1 MQDQHPAGGP
11 VRSRRSPDWTA
22 RTLYGSYVLSAI
34 GMALTWSTQSPGAHL
49 GVYTVAV
56 PGYGLVGA
64 VCGARAARQPGLDA
78 RTQRAWWLIAISYV
92 PLGLSVPLFLFF
104 YGRNQF
110 PSPADVLRLSVV
122 PLLLAGLL
130 SFPLR
135 LQSRRDRYK
144 LALDVGVVVVGSC
157 MVVWYFVVGPSVAV
171 GHHPLRGQLAALAYP
186 VGDLVLVFGV
196 ATVLLRGATTGPRR
210 PLLLLAVALGFL
222 VAGDVYLGYLR
233 THPVISQMPTNWQFL
248 CWMTGH
254 FLFAA
259 AAYEQCRQASGH
271 RPGGT
276 RQPRSLAAS
285 RLPYV
290 GIILGYGLLL
300 AVAAGTDLYPW
311 GGLALGAVTLTVLV
325 VTRQAVTL
333 RENHEMAVTDGLTG
347 LANRVRLYEVLQ
359 RALARGE
366 RNAEMVAVLL
376 LDLNGFKQVN
386 DSHGHE
392 AGDRLLVEFA
402 QLLTRNVLGYDTVA
416 RLAGDE
422 FAIVLPDISSP
433 ANATAVAG
441 RIVAAM
447 YEPVLLGGRAI
458 RPQGSVGVAVAGP
471 GELGADELMQRADL
485 AMYAAKR
492 AGTAG
497 WRLYDSSLT
506 EMSTVDSPALA
517 ADLRHAVTAG
527 QLRLCYQPIVALSS
541 GELTGVEALV
551 RWQHPTLGLLS
562 PAAFIELAE
571 RTGAI
576 SELGAWVLEES
587 CRQVAGW
594 QRHLPTG
601 RHLQLNVN
609 LSPRQLDDPDLVG
622 AVRRILHRT
631 GVAPGSLVLEVT
643 EGARVDDTVAC
654 RQLQA
659 LRAEGIRIALDDFGT
674 GYSSLRRLTRLPVD
688 VLKIDRCFI
697 TELGSK
703 TGNSAVAEA
712 VVRLCQVLQ
721 VDTVAEGIEGVA
733 QADALTQL
741 GCKTG
746 QGYHFGHPMSADQ
759 VTALLDEAVRAWP
772 TLPAMAVPVDS

>member
-1 MQDQHPAGGP
+1 MRERHPAGGP
-11 VRSRRSPDWTA
+11 VRPPRGPDWTA
-22 RTLYGSYVLSAI
+22 ISLYGGYPLFAV
-34 GMALTWSTQSPGAHL
+34 GMALTWTARTRAGHL
-49 GVYTVAV
+49 GVFSIAV
-56 PGYGLVGA
+56 PVCGLVGA
-64 VCGARAARQPGLDA
+64 VFAARAARQPGLDGRTRRA
-78 RTQRAWWLIAISYV
+78 RWLIAASHV
-92 PLGLSVPLFLFF
+92 PLGLSAPLFLLFH
-104 YGRNQF
+104 GRNEF
-110 PSPADVLRLSVV
+110 PSPADVMRLSFV
-122 PLLLAGLL
+122 PLLLLGLL
-130 SFPLR
+130 SLPLR
-135 LQSRRDRYK
+135 SQNRRDRYK
-144 LALDVGVVVVGSC
+144 LALDVSVVVVGSC
-157 MVVWYFVVGPSVAV
+157 MVVWYFVVGPSVSM
-171 GHHPLRGQLAALAYP
+171 GHHPLRGQLAAMAYP

-196 ATVLLRGATTGPRR
+196 ATVLLRGAAGVSRR
-210 PLLLLAVALGFL
+210 PLLLSAAALGFL
-222 VAGDVYLGYLR
+222 VVGDVYLGYLR
-233 THPVISQMPTNWQFL
+233 THPVASQTPTNWQFL

-254 FLFAA
+254 YLFALA
-259 AAYEQCRQASGH
+259 AFEQYRHAGGQ

-276 RQPRSLAAS
+276 EPHRTLAAS

-290 GIILGYGLLL
+290 GIALGYGLLL
-300 AVAAGTDLYPW
+300 LVAAGTDLYPW
-311 GGLALGAVTLTVLV
+311 GGLALGAVTLTILV

-333 RENHEMAVTDGLTG
+333 RENHEMAVTDALTG
-347 LANRVRLYEVLQ
+347 LANRVRLYDVLQ

-366 RNAEMVAVLL
+366 RNAELVGVLV

-386 DSHGHE
+386 DNHGHE
-392 AGDRLLVEFA
+392 AGDRLLAEFA

-422 FAIVLPDISSP
+422 FAIVLPDIGSA

-441 RIVAAM
+441 RIVSAM
-447 YEPVLLGGRAI
+447 YDPVQLGGRAV
-458 RPQGSVGVAVAGP
+458 RPQGSIGVAVAGP
-471 GELGADELMQRADL
+471 GELAADELMQRADL

-506 EMSTVDSPALA
+506 ETSTLDSPALA
-517 ADLRHAVTAG
+517 EDLRRAAGAG
-527 QLRLCYQPIVALSS
+527 QLRLCYQPIVTLDS

-551 RWQHPTLGLLS
+551 RWQHPRLGLLL
-562 PAAFIELAE
+562 PVAFIELAE

-576 SELGAWVLEES
+576 GGIGAWVLEES

-594 QRHLPTG
+594 QRHLPAG
-601 RHLQLNVN
+601 RQLQLNVN
-609 LSPRQLDDPDLVG
+609 LSPRQLDDPELVG
-622 AVRRILHRT
+622 KVREILDRT
-631 GVAPGSLVLEVT
+631 GLAPASLVLEVT
-643 EGARVDDTVAC
+643 EGARVDDGVAC
-654 RQLQA
+654 RQLAA

-697 TELGSK
+697 TELGSM

-759 VTALLDEAVRAWP
+759 VTALLDGAVRAWP
-772 TLPAMAVPVDS
+772 TLPAMTVPARS